1 MVETIFTNPVFVE
14 TILPFLLMF
23 TVVFAILQK
32 TKIFGEGKKQIDAI
46 VSLVIALLFI
56 SFGRATDIVVEMIPI
71 LGIALMVILIFM
83 ILIGSMYKEGEFK
96 VHKYLMIGIGIAI
109 GVLVLGTALVL
120 TGGLDFIIGF
130 IYGDNTGLLINGI
143 LVVVIIGAIAAVVWG
158 GKGDNENK
166 KKD

>member
-23 TVVFAILQK
+23 TIIFAILQK

-46 VSLVIALLFI
+46 IALVIALLFI

-71 LGIALMVILIFM
+71 LGIALMVILVFM
-83 ILIGSMYKEGEFK
+83 ILVGSMFEEGKFAM
-96 VHKYLMIGIGIAI
+96 HKYLQIGIGIAI
-109 GVLVLGTALVL
+109 GVLVSGTALVL

-143 LVVVIIGAIAAVVWG
+143 LVVVIAAAIAAVVFT
-158 GKGDNENK
+158 GKDEDKGKNK
-166 KKD
+166 